1 MSKTLQDNELFI
13 IGNINLEPY
22 ASVKKKNTLEM
33 DEPSPNIY
41 F

>member
-13 IGNINLEPY
+13 IGNINLAPY

-33 DEPSPNIY
+33 DEPSPKKY